1 MATAFRLEDFAAAP
15 PLEQAQAVAEGL
27 PAKALR
33 ELVADRTITL
43 ADLARVIGPR
53 RTIDRRLKGGERLS
67 PDESDRLARFVTVLS
82 LATGIFGDK
91 AAAMRWLNA
100 PKRRFEGQ
108 PPIALLRTDAGT
120 RLVEKVLQQARHG
133 FTA

>member
-1 MATAFRLEDFAAAP
+1 MATAFRLETFVAAP
-15 PLEQAQAVAEGL
+15 PLEQAQAVARGL

-43 ADLARVIGPR
+43 ADLSRVVGPR
-53 RTIDRRLKGGERLS
+53 RTMDRRLKENERLS
-67 PDESDRLARFVTVLS
+67 PDESDRLARFVTVLT
-82 LATGIFGDK
+82 LATGIFGGK

-100 PKRRFEGQ
+100 PKRRFEGEA
-108 PPIALLRTDAGT
+108 PIALLRTDAGT
-120 RLVEKVLQQARHG
+120 RLVERVLEQARHG